1 MDFNL
6 LISQISDLHTHL
18 HNDTVRAV
26 NIRLSIRNW
35 MIGYYIVEYEQN
47 GQDRAQYGSKLLANI
62 AAQIQIKGLTA
73 PELSRTRQFYL
84 TYASLSSV
92 LIANFQHILSPNIL
106 GSLTQDSSLSILGSM
121 TQESQEADFKYNKK
135 YYSDI
140 FTKISYTH
148 FAELIKISNSVKRKY
163 YEMAIIKECLSVREL
178 ERQIASLTYER
189 VGMSG
194 NIDQA
199 INSTEDLTTSY
210 LPADVVK
217 SVYVFDF
224 LNLPHPRVISETDLE
239 AALIDHIQEFILELG
254 NGFCFEARQKR
265 ILIDDEYYFIDLV
278 FYHRIL
284 KSHIIIELKVDKF
297 KHEHLSQLNSYVA
310 YYNDQI
316 KQIDDNPAIGILLC
330 TQKGEKMVEYA
341 LSGMNEKLFVSQYLV
356 HLPDKEK
363 LQAFIEQE
371 LRKL

>member
-1 MDFNL
+1 MDFSL
-6 LISQISDLHTHL
+6 LIFHISNVHTHL

-26 NIRLSIRNW
+26 NMRLSIRNW
-35 MIGYYIVEYEQN
+35 LIGYYIVEYEQN

-92 LIANFQHILSPNIL
+92 LSSNFLHILP
-106 GSLTQDSSLSILGSM
+106 TSILGSV
-121 TQESQEADFKYNKK
+121 TQESIPSILGTSSQEFQEADLEKNKK
-135 YYSDI
+135 YYHDI
-140 FTKISYTH
+140 FTQISYSH
-148 FAELIKISNSVKRKY
+148 FVELIKISDPVKRTY
-163 YEMAIIKECLSVREL
+163 YEWAVITQCLSVREL

-189 VGMSG
+189 VGISE
-194 NIDQA
+194 NIDLP
-199 INSTEDLTTSY
+199 INSTEDLTATY

-224 LNLPHPRVISETDLE
+224 LNLPHPRVISEIDLE

-363 LQAFIEQE
+363 LQSFIEQE